1 MSLSHILIKIIA
13 DFLFIVVILWALIAM
28 LRLPK
33 KHRIE
38 YIIRGVVAGITAEA
52 LGQVGS
58 HLYHHLP
65 PFAYKNTEA
74 LAWHINNVNSF
85 PSDHMMLI
93 SAATFVVWASTRN
106 HKLGLSL
113 LAISIVVGAGRVL
126 ALVHWPVDILASA
139 VIAAVT
145 TVAIY
150 SIPFRDH
157 SPLWSKRNN
166 HARVAEKS
174 ESSE

>member
-38 YIIRGVVAGITAEA
+38 YIIRGVIAGITAEI

-113 LAISIVVGAGRVL
+113 LAISVVVGTGRVL
-126 ALVHWPVDILASA
+126 ALVHWPIDILASA
-139 VIAAVT
+139 IIAAVT
-145 TVAIY
+145 TVVVY
-150 SIPFRDH
+150 SIPFRGH
-157 SPLWSKRNN
+157 SPLWSRRSDRA
-166 HARVAEKS
+166 HVTEEP
-174 ESSE
+174 ESNE